1 MSFFKAFVAAALLA
15 TPCGAALA
23 KKSADAPA
31 SADQPKKEKKI
42 CRIESGTG
50 SRLSRHAIC
59 MTAAEWAD
67 EDRIRAREAASS
79 VDSSHDRNGRSVD
92 SRTPM

>member
-1 MSFFKAFVAAALLA
+1 MSFFKAFAVVALLA
-15 TPCGAALA
+15 TPCAAAMAKKPADGAAA
-23 KKSADAPA
+23 ADH
-31 SADQPKKEKKI
+31 PKKEKKI

-50 SRLSRHAIC
+50 SRLSRHAVC

-67 EDRIRAREAASS
+67 EDRIRAREAANS

-92 SRTPM
+92 SRNPM